1 MTSLLNRYRVQTQ
14 SKLVKDDENGTPG
27 PERDPMDNVVLVAA
41 YAEIVKDVVT
51 HSALTIGGVFAACQ
65 IIKRICK

>member
-1 MTSLLNRYRVQTQ
+1 MALLKNYRVQTQ
-14 SKLVKDDENGTPG
+14 SKLVKDDETPAQ
-27 PERDPMDNVVLVAA
+27 ERDPMENVVVVAA